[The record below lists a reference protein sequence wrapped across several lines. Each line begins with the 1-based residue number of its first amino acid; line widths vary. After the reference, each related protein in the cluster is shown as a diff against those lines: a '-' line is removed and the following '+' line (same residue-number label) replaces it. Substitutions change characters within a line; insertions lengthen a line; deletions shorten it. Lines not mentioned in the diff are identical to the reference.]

1 MEGTEAKVLADIKK
15 IVIDFTRDILVTFPE
30 QKASLNADL
39 QTLLTD
45 TDISDKSLKA
55 VYAHCKKVYPER
67 FFDILYQNNEVF
79 SKSIE
84 FLPGMDFSLL
94 WADKDLSEKSRE
106 TIWKYLQLLLFTL
119 VSTISDGASFGD
131 TAKLFEAIDENEFK
145 TKLEETI
152 AQMQNVFTG
161 AGASGAGTG
170 AGGAGAGASEASADE
185 AGASEEGE
193 AGTAGADSMP
203 NINLNDLPDP
213 KDIHEH
219 VTGMMNG
226 KLGNL
231 AREIAEE
238 TAADLNMDMEN
249 AGSVNDVFKKLFQ
262 NPAKLMSLVK
272 NVGNKLDTK
281 LKSGDMKESEL
292 LQEASDIMQKMK
304 SMPGMGD
311 LQSMLAKMGMGHMMP
326 GGKGGGKVNMNA
338 MQANLDK
345 NLKAAKN
352 KERLLANLEKRQSE
366 KQTTSKLETTSKLQ
380 SASSLQSTGLDKSG
394 RENLIFSKGEQ
405 VERSSVKPPDAAS
418 TNKKKKKN
426 KKKANKVGANEV
438 GANEVGANEVGAN
451 EVGANEVGANAA
463 EPEEE

>member
-1 MEGTEAKVLADIKK
+1 MANQEAEAKALADIKK
-15 IVIDFTRDILVTFPE
+15 IVIDFTTDILVTFPE
-30 QKASLNADL
+30 QKDSLNIDL
-39 QTLLTD
+39 QTLLAD
-45 TDISDKSLKA
+45 TDKEDKALLS
-55 VYAHCKKVYPER
+55 VYAHCKKIYPER

-79 SKSIE
+79 KNKIE

-94 WADKDLSEKSRE
+94 WADKDLSEKTRE

-145 TKLEETI
+145 NKLEETI
-152 AQMQNVFTG
+152 AQMQNVFSDKETD
-161 AGASGAGTG
+161 AGTEQ
-170 AGGAGAGASEASADE
+170 ASE
-185 AGASEEGE
+185 G
-193 AGTAGADSMP
+193 SMP
-203 NINLNDLPDP
+203 NINLEDLPDP
-213 KDIHEH
+213 KDIHDH

-262 NPAKLMSLVK
+262 NPTKLMSLVK

-326 GGKGGGKVNMNA
+326 GGKSGGKVNVNA
-338 MQANLDK
+338 MQANLDR

-352 KERLLANLEKRQSE
+352 KERLLSNLEKRQNE
-366 KQTTSKLETTSKLQ
+366 KLA
-380 SASSLQSTGLDKSG
+380 ASSLHSVGIDKSG
-394 RENLIFSKGEQ
+394 RENLVFSKGEE
-405 VERSSVKPPDAAS
+405 VERSSIVKS
-418 TNKKKKKN
+418 TEANKKKKN
-426 KKKANKVGANEV
+426 KKKKNKKVSATGQDTI
-438 GANEVGANEVGAN
+438 
-451 EVGANEVGANAA
+451 
-463 EPEEE
+463 EEEE

>member
-1 MEGTEAKVLADIKK
+1 MANQEAEAKALADIKK
-15 IVIDFTRDILVTFPE
+15 IVVDFTSDILVTFPE
-30 QKASLNADL
+30 KKDSLHSDL

-45 TDISDKSLKA
+45 SDKEDKA
-55 VYAHCKKVYPER
+55 LQSVYAHCKKIYPER

-79 SKSIE
+79 KNKIE
-84 FLPGMDFSLL
+84 FLPGIDFSLL
-94 WADKDLSEKSRE
+94 WADKDLSDKSRE

-119 VSTISDGASFGD
+119 VSTISDGSSFGD

-145 TKLEETI
+145 NKLEETI
-152 AQMQNVFTG
+152 KQMQDVFS
-161 AGASGAGTG
+161 SGDK
-170 AGGAGAGASEASADE
+170 EASAEGSGSGSGEE
-185 AGASEEGE
+185 AEGT
-193 AGTAGADSMP
+193 GSGSMP
-203 NINLNDLPDP
+203 NINLEDLPDP
-213 KDIHEH
+213 KDIHDH
-219 VTGMMNG
+219 VAGMMNG

-262 NPAKLMSLVK
+262 NPTKLMSLVK

-326 GGKGGGKVNMNA
+326 GGKSGGKVNVSA
-338 MQANLDK
+338 MQANLDR

-352 KERLLANLEKRQSE
+352 KERLLANLEKRQNE
-366 KQTTSKLETTSKLQ
+366 KNSAASGLH
-380 SASSLQSTGLDKSG
+380 SASGLNSASGLHSVGLDKSG
-394 RENLIFSKGEQ
+394 RENLVFSKGEE
-405 VERSSVKPPDAAS
+405 VERSSIIKPTEA
-418 TNKKKKKN
+418 NKKKKN
-426 KKKANKVGANEV
+426 KKKKKQAGA
-438 GANEVGANEVGAN
+438 GATGSGATATG
-451 EVGANEVGANAA
+451 
-463 EPEEE
+463 PETLIEEDEE